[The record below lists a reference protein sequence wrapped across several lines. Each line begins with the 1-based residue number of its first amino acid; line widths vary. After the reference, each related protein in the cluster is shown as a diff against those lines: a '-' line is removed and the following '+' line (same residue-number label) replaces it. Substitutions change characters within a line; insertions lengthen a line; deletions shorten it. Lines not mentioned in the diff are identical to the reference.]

1 MANDLNR
8 DSRMKSNRGVL
19 KISIAYL
26 AVLTTMLM
34 VMLPYANALSSKDKY
49 LIAESCYKKLKQD
62 PSRPKYR
69 DQWMMCISKYQDVF
83 RNDPHDPWAA
93 AGLYMSGV
101 LYHELYKMSGLP
113 SDQREAKDT
122 FQRIIKRYPSS
133 QYKKKAINHLNK
145 IVPDKKNDALP
156 KKLILPTTKD
166 FPADRK
172 EVQKIEPLPDIA
184 ALIEADIR
192 GESDKKIITH
202 KKSLKNQTRKEFPS
216 DPKVP
221 QVSDPLTDSVLM
233 SETENYRNP
242 RKSSETNT
250 IFVTGLRYWSNPN
263 YTRLVIDADGD
274 TPFEEHLLKPDPALN
289 TPRRLYVD
297 VNNARLG
304 KGMEKIVPINDDLL
318 KDARAGQYTPETVR
332 VVVDIKTFSKYKI
345 FPLKNPF
352 RIVIDVWGTS
362 DSPSALASAPGA
374 IPIPGDEKV
383 GTGTLARQLALGVS
397 RIVIDPG
404 HGGKDF
410 GAPGYIKGVHEKE
423 IVLQISK
430 RLAKMIQ
437 NELGCQVYLTRS
449 DDRYLTLEERTAMA
463 NTKEAD
469 LFISLHTNAHKNKE
483 AYGIETYFLNL
494 ATDDDAIRVAAME
507 NATSRKN
514 ISDLQTILTDLMQ
527 NTKINES
534 AKLASFV
541 QGSMKENLSKHYKH
555 INNKG
560 VKQAPFYVLLGA
572 QMPSILVEAGFIS
585 NPRECKRLLSP
596 EYQDHI
602 CRSIVNG
609 VRKYIKDT
617 NPAAILTNAP

>member
-1 MANDLNR
+1 
-8 DSRMKSNRGVL
+8 MKSNRGFL

-26 AVLTTMLM
+26 AVLIAILM
-34 VMLPYANALSSKDKY
+34 VMPPYVTALSSKDKY
-49 LIAESCYKKLKQD
+49 LIAESCYKKLMQD
-62 PSRPKYR
+62 PSGQKHR
-69 DQWMMCISKYQDVF
+69 DQWMMCISRYQEVF
-83 RNDPHDPWAA
+83 RSDPNDPWAA
-93 AGLYMSGV
+93 AGLYMTGL
-101 LYHELYKMSGLP
+101 LYHDLFKMSGLP
-113 SDQREAKDT
+113 SDQREATDT

-133 QYKKKAINHLNK
+133 RYKQKAIDHLKNT
-145 IVPDKKNDALP
+145 VPDKNNDALP
-156 KKLILPTTKD
+156 KKLTHPASQDLPS
-166 FPADRK
+166 DRK
-172 EVQKIEPLPDIA
+172 EVWKSEALPDIA
-184 ALIEADIR
+184 AVIEADIR
-192 GESDKKIITH
+192 GESDKKNVMH
-202 KKSLKNQTRKEFPS
+202 KKSLKKQTRKELSS
-216 DPKVP
+216 DRKAPPVF
-221 QVSDPLTDSVLM
+221 DPLSDQVLN

-242 RKSSETNT
+242 QKTSDTNT

-297 VNNARLG
+297 LANARLG
-304 KGMEKIVPINDDLL
+304 KDMEKIVPINDDLL
-318 KDARAGQYTPETVR
+318 KDARAGQYAPETVR
-332 VVVDIKTFSKYKI
+332 VVVDIKTFSRYKI

-352 RIVIDVWGTS
+352 RIVIDVWGTADRS
-362 DSPSALASAPGA
+362 SELVSAPGK

-383 GTGTLARQLALGVS
+383 GPGTLARQLALGVS

-423 IVLQISK
+423 IVLQIAK
-430 RLAKMIQ
+430 KLAKKIQ
-437 NELGCQVYLTRS
+437 NELGCKVYLTRS
-449 DDRYLTLEERTAMA
+449 DDRYLTLEERTAIA
-463 NTKEAD
+463 NTREAD
-469 LFISLHTNAHKNKE
+469 LFISLHTNAHKNSE

-494 ATDDDAIRVAAME
+494 ATDDEAIRVAAME

-541 QGSMKENLSKHYKH
+541 QNSLNENLSKRYDR

-572 QMPSILVEAGFIS
+572 QMPAILVETGFIS
-585 NPRECKRLLSP
+585 NAHECKRLLSP

-602 CRSIVNG
+602 CSAIVNG
-609 VRKYIKDT
+609 IRQYIKDS
-617 NPAAILTNAP
+617 NPAAILTSVP

>member
-1 MANDLNR
+1 
-8 DSRMKSNRGVL
+8 MKSNRGFL

-26 AVLTTMLM
+26 AVLTVILM
-34 VMLPYANALSSKDKY
+34 AMPPYANALSSKDKY
-49 LIAESCYKKLKQD
+49 LVAESCYKQLKQD
-62 PSRPKYR
+62 SSRQKYR
-69 DQWMMCISKYQDVF
+69 DQWMICISQYQDVF
-83 RNDPHDPWAA
+83 RNNPNDPWAA
-93 AGLYMSGV
+93 AGLFMSGV
-101 LYHELYKMSGLP
+101 LYHELFKMSGLP
-113 SDQREAKDT
+113 SDQREATDT

-133 QYKKKAINHLNK
+133 RYKQKAREHLDKVVPEKKY
-145 IVPDKKNDALP
+145 DASP
-156 KKLILPTTKD
+156 KKQTLSAPKD
-166 FPADRK
+166 LSSDRHEGQNK
-172 EVQKIEPLPDIA
+172 LEPLPDIVPV
-184 ALIEADIR
+184 LEADIR
-192 GESDKKIITH
+192 VESDNVIISH
-202 KKSLKNQTRKEFPS
+202 KKSMKNQTLKGLPS
-216 DPKVP
+216 DRKAPP
-221 QVSDPLTDSVLM
+221 VSDPLTDLIRM

-242 RKSSETNT
+242 QKSSNTNT
-250 IFVTGLRYWSNPN
+250 IFITGLRYWSNPN

-297 VNNARLG
+297 LNNARLG
-304 KGMEKIVPINDDLL
+304 KDMEKIVPINDDLL

-352 RIVIDVWGTS
+352 RIVIDVWGTT
-362 DSPSALASAPGA
+362 DSPSALVTAPGTT
-374 IPIPGDEKV
+374 PIPGDEKV
-383 GTGTLARQLALGVS
+383 GPGTLARQLALGVS

-410 GAPGYIKGVHEKE
+410 GAPGYMKGVHEKE
-423 IVLQISK
+423 IVLQIAK
-430 RLAKMIQ
+430 KLAKMIQ

-449 DDRYLTLEERTAMA
+449 DDRYLTLEERTAIA
-463 NTKEAD
+463 NTREAD
-469 LFISLHTNAHKNKE
+469 LFISLHTNAHKNSE

-494 ATDDDAIRVAAME
+494 ATDDEAIRVAAME

-534 AKLASFV
+534 ARLASFV
-541 QGSMKENLSKHYKH
+541 QGSMNEHLSKRYDR

-572 QMPSILVEAGFIS
+572 QMPAILIETGFIS
-585 NPRECKRLLSP
+585 NPGECKRLISP
-596 EYQDHI
+596 EYQDYI

-609 VRKYIKDT
+609 IRQYIKDT
-617 NPAAILTNAP
+617 NPTAILTSAP